1 MDEVIHYNKMSYCC
15 AYTCAACKIFCYMV
29 SSIFLVF
36 SPIIISLHREIIFWQ
51 YASLV
56 LVTNPH
62 PTHTR
67 YDDDDDDDGDDGNG
81 GDYDHCS

>member
-1 MDEVIHYNKMSYCC
+1 
-15 AYTCAACKIFCYMV
+15 MV
-29 SSIFLVF
+29 SSMFLVF

-56 LVTNPH
+56 SVTNPH

-67 YDDDDDDDGDDGNG
+67 YDDEDDEDDDDDGDDCSG